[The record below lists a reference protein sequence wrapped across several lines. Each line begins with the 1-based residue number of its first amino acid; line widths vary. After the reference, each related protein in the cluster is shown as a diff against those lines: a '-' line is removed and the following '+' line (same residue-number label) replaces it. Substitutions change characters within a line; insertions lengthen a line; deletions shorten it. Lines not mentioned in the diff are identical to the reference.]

1 MGRPGFKPG
10 WGRHALPGGFDS
22 HSLPPPSRVAMPT
35 IADFEFPDDLL
46 YLLEQ
51 DTWVRLDDDG
61 NATVG
66 ITSLGAHISGEFIEF
81 MPKPAGTRVERD
93 RALGLLEMSKV
104 IRSVRSPVAGV
115 LLEANPRVAR
125 EPGLIN
131 ASPYREGWLVRLQ
144 PSAWE
149 HDRALLVDAGALP
162 EAVRAY
168 MALLSESFGTPPP
181 P

>member
-1 MGRPGFKPG
+1 M
-10 WGRHALPGGFDS
+10 A
-22 HSLPPPSRVAMPT
+22 T
-35 IADFEFPDDLL
+35 IGDFEFPDELF

-66 ITSLGAHISGEFIEF
+66 ITSLGTHISGQFIEF
-81 MPKPAGTRVERD
+81 MPKPVGTRVERD

-104 IRSVRSPVAGV
+104 IRSARSPVGGV
-115 LLEANPRVAR
+115 LLEANARVTH

-131 ASPYREGWLVRLQ
+131 TSPYRDGWLVRLQ
-144 PSAWE
+144 PTDWE
-149 HDRALLVDAGALP
+149 RDRDLLVTAAGLP

-168 MALLSESFGTPPP
+168 MALLSESFGVPPP

>member
-1 MGRPGFKPG
+1 M
-10 WGRHALPGGFDS
+10 
-22 HSLPPPSRVAMPT
+22 RVRG
-35 IADFEFPDDLL
+35 FEFPDDLHFL
-46 YLLEQ
+46 VEH
-51 DTWVRLDDDG
+51 DTWARHEPDG
-61 NATVG
+61 LVTVG
-66 ITSLGAHISGEFIEF
+66 LTSLGAHISGEFIEF